1 MQNVQA
7 RSIFAPRCF
16 GRPKIVRL
24 AVLLVVGTATASLVG
39 NALASDSRPFAALV
53 SQHRAAGREHVA
65 LALQDRA
72 GIAERLAAVE
82 RRLGRT
88 PVGDQ
93 VRGPSGAIRES
104 LLTERLTRLG
114 SLPLGATGLLAK
126 RSQGYS
132 DAIGDAQGGLAP
144 DLSSLAAVNEADG
157 TVGFGMS
164 YANRVCAG
172 SGDFIAI
179 FLDVDLNPATGSS
192 AIGAEYSL
200 FLDGST
206 RTAGVARWNGSSFDI
221 TSVPAV
227 GSCSSTTSPP
237 FDVIAVNAASVG
249 IASRFNFLVG
259 ALWSEGPGATSYS
272 DFAGPFNYS
281 LSGAQ
286 PPPPPAP
293 TTPASP
299 GNLDGS
305 FTVTTV
311 RPQVGRPVT
320 FQASDPNGVS
330 YEWDFGDGRAKT
342 TRGPAAS
349 HVYTTTGNYTVTL
362 SVNYADGSLASDSR
376 NVQVTGGILDGA
388 KLPTTAGPS
397 ASSRKDPAYSR
408 AASTLARGA
417 RAVFCWNADDW
428 SALTARDQANHPDS
442 ILLGFVDRSK
452 PHQINLAPRV
462 CAGLDAVHYAET
474 RPQPT
479 TSLAVAVHA
488 LTHETI
494 HTINTRLT
502 EAVTECFAVQLSG
515 RTSVALGTSEAYGRR
530 LTQLFWRN
538 FYLAGREPPSYRHSE
553 CHNGGK
559 LDLFP
564 EDDVWP

>member
-1 MQNVQA
+1 
-7 RSIFAPRCF
+7 
-16 GRPKIVRL
+16 
-24 AVLLVVGTATASLVG
+24 
-39 NALASDSRPFAALV
+39 
-53 SQHRAAGREHVA
+53 
-65 LALQDRA
+65 
-72 GIAERLAAVE
+72 
-82 RRLGRT
+82 
-88 PVGDQ
+88 
-93 VRGPSGAIRES
+93 
-104 LLTERLTRLG
+104 
-114 SLPLGATGLLAK
+114 
-126 RSQGYS
+126 
-132 DAIGDAQGGLAP
+132 
-144 DLSSLAAVNEADG
+144 
-157 TVGFGMS
+157 
-164 YANRVCAG
+164 
-172 SGDFIAI
+172 
-179 FLDVDLNPATGSS
+179 
-192 AIGAEYSL
+192 
-200 FLDGST
+200 
-206 RTAGVARWNGSSFDI
+206 
-221 TSVPAV
+221 
-227 GSCSSTTSPP
+227 
-237 FDVIAVNAASVG
+237 
-249 IASRFNFLVG
+249 
-259 ALWSEGPGATSYS
+259 
-272 DFAGPFNYS
+272 
-281 LSGAQ
+281 
-286 PPPPPAP
+286 
-293 TTPASP
+293 
-299 GNLDGS
+299 
-305 FTVTTV
+305 
-311 RPQVGRPVT
+311 
-320 FQASDPNGVS
+320 VS

-515 RTSVALGTSEAYGRR
+515 RTSVVLGTSEAYGRR
-530 LTQLFWRN
+530 LAQLFWRN

-564 EDDVWP
+564 EAAVWP